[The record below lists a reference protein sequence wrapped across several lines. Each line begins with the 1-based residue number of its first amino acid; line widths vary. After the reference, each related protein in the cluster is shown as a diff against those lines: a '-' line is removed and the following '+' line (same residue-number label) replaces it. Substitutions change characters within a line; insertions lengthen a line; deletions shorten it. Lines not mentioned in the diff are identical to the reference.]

1 MSTIR
6 RSTRVAVAGAALVLS
21 VALSACGEG
30 ATAPTAAPTTPEPP
44 LSAPADAGAQHNDTD
59 IRFAQMMIPHHQQA
73 LAMAELALERAGNP
87 EVKALAEQI
96 RAAQDPEI
104 ATLNGLL
111 QNWGNPPVEGE
122 MTGMDHSEMD
132 HSGSSGMMSQADMDA
147 LAGASGAAF
156 DTRFLELMIVH
167 HEGAVAESERQVTD
181 GANQQAKDLASRII
195 SGQTA
200 EIERMRQL
208 LG

>member
-6 RSTRVAVAGAALVLS
+6 RSACAAAILVLS
-21 VALSACGEG
+21 VTLSACGG
-30 ATAPTAAPTTPEPP
+30 GTSAPTAAPSTTEPP
-44 LSAPADAGAQHNDTD
+44 VSAPADAGAQHNDTD

-73 LAMAELALERAGNP
+73 LAMAEMALQRA
-87 EVKALAEQI
+87 ESADVKALAEQI
-96 RAAQDPEI
+96 RGAQDPEI
-104 ATLNGLL
+104 TTLNGFLE
-111 QNWGNPPVEGE
+111 NWGNPPVEGT
-122 MTGMDHSEMD
+122 MTGMDHSETD

-156 DTRFLELMIVH
+156 DAKFLELMIVH
-167 HEGAVAESERQVTD
+167 HEGAVAESQREVAD
-181 GANQQAKDLASRII
+181 GVNAQAKDLASQII